1 MRIPFFA
8 SSSRFAGQFCRT
20 LLSGL
25 VAPGDVGKTTLR
37 LTQAVK
43 LAIGRVLL
51 RLRVHQRCK
60 VLVISLEDDRAE
72 LHRHLLAICWHHGV
86 VKAEL
91 RGWLYCG

>member
-1 MRIPFFA
+1 M
-8 SSSRFAGQFCRT
+8 
-20 LLSGL
+20 
-25 VAPGDVGKTTLR
+25 APGDVGKTTLQ

-43 LAIGRVLL
+43 LAIGRALL

-72 LHRHLLAICWHHGV
+72 LHRRLLAICWHHGI